1 MELPRKLQIERPIV
15 KFRNKSVVATR
26 AGRGYSLKELNE
38 AGVMNHHL
46 ARLHGLPIDKLRNT
60 TYQENIDKLRNVTNK
75 INEPKIVKEK
85 PSEDRNTAK
94 PKVIKKRTIRR
105 KLIHND

>member
-26 AGRGYSLKELNE
+26 AGRGYALKELNE
-38 AGVMNHHL
+38 AGVKNHHL
-46 ARLHGLPIDKLRNT
+46 ARLHGIPIDKLRNT
-60 TYQENIDKLRNVTNK
+60 TYQENIDKLRDVTSK
-75 INEPKIVKEK
+75 INEPKIVREK

-105 KLIHND
+105 KLLNND